1 MFNNNSKIYL
11 LLNKIA
17 VFVSKINKIF
27 LKKLMNLM
35 LLLESNVFL
44 LNFFIYK
51 YKEFYNFYQNYL

>member
-44 LNFFIYK
+44 LNFYK
-51 YKEFYNFYQNYL
+51 YKE